1 MKIRILSIPVSI
13 WYFIAFSVLIVSAVP
28 GSLWAQ
34 QTVYFP
40 HIASNSIF
48 ETELCL
54 INSSY
59 DDNLTGD
66 LTTYT
71 DGGTEVE
78 TISLTFSPNER
89 KQFTVG
95 SFTTPGDIGYA
106 VFETDGDSARGYQKF
121 YRTGMYRVA
130 IPAVLETT
138 TGDLYI
144 SHIASTTDACAW
156 VTGISLLNTTGTAKN
171 LTIEFDNGVERTCN
185 LNPHEHKAFT
195 VKSFFGEVSQ
205 PDIHCAVI
213 KNADGVVGL
222 ELFTATALN
231 WMSGI
236 LLKNDTADT
245 IYYPHSASNDVWST
259 GIVAYNPSA
268 GDCTMTVTPYTEA
281 GTPLAAA
288 TPTVAGKSQY
298 QGTVKRL
305 GLPGDTAWL
314 KIDATTPITGFEL
327 FAKTNQLGG
336 YTGVG
341 IAAKNGVFPKIET
354 DGWTGI
360 AFVNVENAPATVQL
374 IAFNDGGGTVAFNTY
389 SLTAYEKKVDGASNF
404 FAQGTWNGDFSDATY
419 IGYTA
424 DRDVVGFQ
432 LNGTWDNLFLDALP
446 ALATAEDPLVFEY
459 AMNRDAGDPDPFTA
473 QAGSGEPVTVTASSM
488 NLEGTYNPTT
498 EETSIDVDSTLS
510 MDTTQDL
517 YGVLDIRITTCVA
530 WALRHIPTAGGFAVT
545 QGADTIQVD
554 MNPDVGGGVA
564 GVDITDGTSSASLTW
579 QVFSDVENS
588 ETAPAYQQVAW
599 FAFAATQYIYEHAW
613 YAFKV
618 FQTVTRSKTA
628 LQAAGSGNP
637 GVTETC
643 GEFPPG
649 SGVTGTREYVWVD
662 GNSSGILDSGD
673 DYHVTYNTSPYGCWY
688 DEPNNDIDT
697 LITGILELNNFI
709 TVETGGMLTSA
720 EMDVVFNDFVER
732 ETEGSVVLTE
742 WEGLT
747 QGGFNLTLSP
757 VD

>member
-1 MKIRILSIPVSI
+1 MKMRNLSIPVSR

-138 TGDLYI
+138 AGALYI
-144 SHIASTTDACAW
+144 PHIASTTDAWEW

-171 LTIEFDNGVERTCN
+171 LTIEFDNGTTKTRH
-185 LNPHEHKAFT
+185 LAPHEHDVFL
-195 VKSFFGEVSQ
+195 VKDLFAGVRQ
-205 PDIHCAVI
+205 PDIHAAVI
-213 KNADGVVGL
+213 QGADGIVGL
-222 ELFTATALN
+222 EIFTSNPFN

-245 IYYPHSASNDVWST
+245 IYYPHSATINGWST

-268 GDCTMTVTPYTEA
+268 GVCTMTVTPYTET

-298 QGTVKRL
+298 MGTVTSL

-341 IAAKNGVFPKIET
+341 IAGKTGAFPKIET

-374 IAFNDGGGTVAFNTY
+374 IAFNDGGGTMAFNTY

-424 DRDVVGFQ
+424 DRNVVGFQ
-432 LNGTWDNLFLDALP
+432 LNGTWDGLFLDALP
-446 ALATAEDPLVFEY
+446 ALGTAAGPPVFDY
-459 AMNRDAGDPDPFTA
+459 AMTRDSGDPDPLTA
-473 QAGSGEPVTVTASSM
+473 QAGSGEPITVTVNSID
-488 NLEGTYNPTT
+488 LEGTYKPAT
-498 EETSIDVDSTLS
+498 EETTIDADSTLS

-517 YGVLDIRITTCVA
+517 YGVLDIRVTSRVA
-530 WALRHIPTAGGFAVT
+530 WALRHTPTAGGFEVT
-545 QGADTIQVD
+545 QGTETIQVD
-554 MNPDVGGGVA
+554 VNPDVGGGVA

-599 FAFAATQYIYEHAW
+599 FSFTATQYVYEHAW
-613 YAFKV
+613 YAFEA
-618 FQTVTRSKTA
+618 FQTVTRSETA

-649 SGVTGTREYVWVD
+649 SGESGTREYAWVD
-662 GNSSGILDSGD
+662 GNSSGTLDSGD
-673 DYHVTYNTSPYGCWY
+673 DFHVTYNTSTYGCWY
-688 DEPNNDIDT
+688 DEPGDDIDT

-709 TVETGGMLTSA
+709 TVEAGGVLTSA

-747 QGGFNLTLSP
+747 QGGFNLSLTPLN
-757 VD
+757 